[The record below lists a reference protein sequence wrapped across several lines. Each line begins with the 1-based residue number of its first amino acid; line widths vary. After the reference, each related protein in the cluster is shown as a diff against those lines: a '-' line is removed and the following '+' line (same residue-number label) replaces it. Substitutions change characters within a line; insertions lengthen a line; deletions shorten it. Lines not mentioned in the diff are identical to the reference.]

1 MATWVEKQKLQ
12 SISLSHSSSRNQGS
26 KICAP
31 QKNWRKRQL
40 TPPMCNFLY
49 QPPWVFRS
57 FANVQWGFE
66 KPLTWLNLHTQTCF
80 MFQVWLKTFLKPD
93 NDGFPSSESWKFQKF
108 DFQVNHVKL
117 PGVYQL
123 SNHKLFWV
131 QLHEN
136 SPRNSLSSR
145 YCHQTLGELCCAQ
158 SLELEPLI
166 RLGVSF
172 FTRKFQWPPGWTFR
186 KWTKVT

>member
-1 MATWVEKQKLQ
+1 MGPPKKMEKTAAK
-12 SISLSHSSSRNQGS
+12 
-26 KICAP
+26 
-31 QKNWRKRQL
+31 
-40 TPPMCNFLY
+40 TPM
-49 QPPWVFRS
+49 VFRS
-57 FANVQWGFE
+57 FADVQWGFA
-66 KPLTWLNLHTQTCF
+66 KTLTWLNLQTQTCF
-80 MFQVWLKTFLKPD
+80 MFQVWLKTFMKPD
-93 NDGFPSSESWKFQKF
+93 NDGFPSSESPKFQKF

-186 KWTKVT
+186 KWTEVT